1 MWIKSIHLPY
11 PLQPK
16 LSTRN
21 GKVNEEILR
30 HHNRLAI
37 LYSMRIILNCSE
49 ELQKLE
55 NYKEEMFFRPDKKPV
70 QYLFAGNI
78 S

>member
-1 MWIKSIHLPY
+1 
-11 PLQPK
+11 
-16 LSTRN
+16 
-21 GKVNEEILR
+21 
-30 HHNRLAI
+30 
-37 LYSMRIILNCSE
+37 MRIILNCSE